1 MSLFSEKDNNK
12 EPTLLEQYLANPDL
26 DFKDIIGMVCDFLLA
41 GIDTVSCVNWASLYL
56 FFNSIIFLLG
66 NLHNEFSI
74 ISRKQS
80 AFSSN
85 DFI

>member
-41 GIDTVSCVNWASLYL
+41 GIDTVSFGDCATL
-56 FFNSIIFLLG
+56 FIIFHYIFVRQPTQLV
-66 NLHNEFSI
+66 FCYI
-74 ISRKQS
+74 M
-80 AFSSN
+80 
-85 DFI
+85 